1 MVNVDEIYG
10 QSEYFKA
17 SDLPP
22 KIVKYKIVDV
32 YMREFYQNGQ
42 TTVKLV
48 LVLDG
53 VKKHFIV
60 NRTNASILSSILG
73 KETDA
78 WREKEITLAKRL
90 IKASDGSD
98 IFTIVVQR
106 PTAKAE

>member
-10 QSEYFKA
+10 QSEYLKA

-22 KIVKYKIVDV
+22 KIVKIVDV
-32 YMREFYQNGQ
+32 YMREFFQNGQ
-42 TTVKLV
+42 TTVKLA

-73 KETDA
+73 KETDM

-106 PTAKAE
+106 PAAKAE